1 MGYYV
6 DFELQIQ
13 NVDKVENIVESVE
26 ELCPDLIEN
35 IEYNEY
41 SSSSIEEEVKSGF
54 ITFNSKWYDREE
66 ELKTLTKRHPELNIT
81 LYCDGEDNERW
92 LEYYK
97 NGEMEIGIATLV
109 YSKTT
114 LW

>member
-13 NVDKVENIVESVE
+13 NVDKVENIVESVK

-41 SSSSIEEEVKSGF
+41 SSSSV
-54 ITFNSKWYDREE
+54 
-66 ELKTLTKRHPELNIT
+66 
-81 LYCDGEDNERW
+81 
-92 LEYYK
+92 
-97 NGEMEIGIATLV
+97 
-109 YSKTT
+109 
-114 LW
+114 

>member
-1 MGYYV
+1 MGYYIN
-6 DFELQIQ
+6 FELQIQ
-13 NVDKVENIVESVE
+13 NVDKVVNLEESVE
-26 ELCPDLIEN
+26 ELCPDLVEN
-35 IEYNEY
+35 IQYNGGVAKD
-41 SSSSIEEEVKSGF
+41 EVKSGF
-54 ITFNSKWYDREE
+54 VVFNSKWNEREN
-66 ELKTLTKRHPELNIT
+66 ELIALSERYPELNIT

-92 LEYYK
+92 VEYYK

>member
-13 NVDKVENIVESVE
+13 NVDKVENIVESVA
-26 ELCPDLIEN
+26 ELCPDLVDSIQ
-35 IEYNEY
+35 YNGGIAED
-41 SSSSIEEEVKSGF
+41 EVKSGF
-54 ITFNSKWYDREE
+54 VAFNSKWNEREN
-66 ELKTLTKRHPELNIT
+66 ELIALSERYPELNIT

-92 LEYYK
+92 VEYYK

>member
-41 SSSSIEEEVKSGF
+41 SSGVVEEEVKSGF
-54 ITFNSKWYDREE
+54 ITFNSKWYDRE
-66 ELKTLTKRHPELNIT
+66 
-81 LYCDGEDNERW
+81 G
-92 LEYYK
+92 
-97 NGEMEIGIATLV
+97 
-109 YSKTT
+109 
-114 LW
+114 

>member
-35 IEYNEY
+35 IEYYDGDVET
-41 SSSSIEEEVKSGF
+41 EVKSGL
-54 ITFNSKWYDREE
+54 IVFNSKWYDREG
-66 ELKTLTKRHPELNIT
+66 ELKALTKRHPELNIT
-81 LYCDGEDNERW
+81 LYCDGEDNDRW
-92 LEYYK
+92 VEYYK
-97 NGEMEIGIATLV
+97 NGEMEVGIATLV
-109 YSKTT
+109 YSKPT

>member
-1 MGYYV
+1 MGYYI

-13 NVDKVENIVESVE
+13 NVDKVDNLEESVE

-41 SSSSIEEEVKSGF
+41 SNNGIEEEVKSGF
-54 ITFNSKWYDREE
+54 MTFNSKWYDREG

-92 LEYYK
+92 AEYYK
-97 NGEMEIGIATLV
+97 NGEMEIGTATLI
-109 YSKTT
+109 YSKST

>member
-54 ITFNSKWYDREE
+54 ITFNSKWYD
-66 ELKTLTKRHPELNIT
+66 
-81 LYCDGEDNERW
+81 
-92 LEYYK
+92 
-97 NGEMEIGIATLV
+97 
-109 YSKTT
+109 
-114 LW
+114 